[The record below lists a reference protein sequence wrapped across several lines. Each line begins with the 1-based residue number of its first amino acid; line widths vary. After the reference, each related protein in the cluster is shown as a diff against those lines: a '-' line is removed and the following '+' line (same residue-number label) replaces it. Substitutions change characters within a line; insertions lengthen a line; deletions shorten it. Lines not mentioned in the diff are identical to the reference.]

1 MFKKKVAVVVFPRGG
16 RPFSFFF
23 FFFFFARDGED
34 NYLASVRRVVRD
46 DDD

>member
-16 RPFSFFF
+16 RPFSFF